1 MKNYTP
7 EEQKN
12 IFAKNL
18 NNLIYLTG
26 KQQKEVAKDLGMSP
40 TTFNTWCMGKVIPNP
55 TKLNK
60 LCIYFNCKLTDLV
73 DDKSQNNEKIDYIYD
88 LLTENHW
95 ECNEFCHCE
104 ENMSCPLSE
113 DDMVDKWVNDKIFP
127 TCENCEYQNSY
138 FLITN
143 STNETYKLEENDIIE
158 LYDKITSYIKF
169 IIQEKIS
176 TLDILKEN
184 EFDEQGILPNYM
196 LIDAAHDKN
205 NVSEEAKQNEEP
217 KIQEKMQE
225 EIAKRKAMMSDTE
238 S

>member
-1 MKNYTP
+1 M
-7 EEQKN
+7 
-12 IFAKNL
+12 
-18 NNLIYLTG
+18 
-26 KQQKEVAKDLGMSP
+26 
-40 TTFNTWCMGKVIPNP
+40 
-55 TKLNK
+55 
-60 LCIYFNCKLTDLV
+60 
-73 DDKSQNNEKIDYIYD
+73 
-88 LLTENHW
+88 
-95 ECNEFCHCE
+95 
-104 ENMSCPLSE
+104 
-113 DDMVDKWVNDKIFP
+113 
-127 TCENCEYQNSY
+127 
-138 FLITN
+138 
-143 STNETYKLEENDIIE
+143 
-158 LYDKITSYIKF
+158 YDKITSYIKF